1 MLNSCGGA
9 LGAPHT
15 RRCGIPKGYSL
26 SMCFIA
32 LLLRPWILQMESIG
46 AMARTL
52 ADDILLLTK
61 GGRAL
66 NLFHEAF
73 NLTMVHLHD
82 LGGKVAPA
90 KSLLFATCVRHRH
103 WLRRH
108 VWIPLGQT
116 VTVVAHFRNFGAQL
130 TATNRVSTAQS
141 KVRFWRMVSRLCTG
155 YTGCLMRLVVRPTS
169 RSHAPTKKPYTAAR
183 QRMSMSHTCRNIHHA
198 CHM

>member
-1 MLNSCGGA
+1 MF
-9 LGAPHT
+9 
-15 RRCGIPKGYSL
+15 
-26 SMCFIA
+26 FIA
-32 LLLRPWILQMESIG
+32 LLLRPWTLQMESVG

-73 NLTMVHLHD
+73 NFTMVHLHD

-90 KSLLFATCVRHRH
+90 KSLVFSTCVRHRH

-116 VTVVAHFRNFGAQL
+116 ITVVAHFRDPGAQL
-130 TATNRVSTAQS
+130 TTTNRTPTAQS
-141 KVRFWRMVSRLCTG
+141 KVRLQDGVKALHRIHRLPHEACCKTPFRG
-155 YTGCLMRLVVRPTS
+155 HMRQQESLIQLRGN
-169 RSHAPTKKPYTAAR
+169 A
-183 QRMSMSHTCRNIHHA
+183 CRRVPPAEIYVMRVTFSWN
-198 CHM
+198 